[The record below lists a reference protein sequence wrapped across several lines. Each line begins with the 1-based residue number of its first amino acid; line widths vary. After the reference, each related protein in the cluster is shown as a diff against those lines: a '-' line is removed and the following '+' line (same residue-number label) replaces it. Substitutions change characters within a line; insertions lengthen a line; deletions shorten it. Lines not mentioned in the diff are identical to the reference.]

1 MRNGKRGAFFVN
13 IDTGRCDVITIT
25 PLELAIGFILV
36 AAIIA
41 LGVMYMR
48 KRRAASLKDRFGNEY
63 ERTVRKAGP
72 RKAETI
78 LHERERRVERFD
90 IRPLSSEARAR
101 FIESWR
107 SVQARFVDSPAD
119 AVSRADVLL
128 AEVMEVRGY
137 PVADFEQRSA
147 DLSVDHGDVVQ
158 NYRAGHAIAERHA
171 RGQAGTEELRQAMIH
186 YRALFDDLVNEP
198 VDYSPV
204 IEHRGGRVIDRRK
217 DQARYHG

>member
-1 MRNGKRGAFFVN
+1 MRGAFFVN

-48 KRRAASLKDRFGNEY
+48 KRRAASLQERFGDEY
-63 ERTVRKAGP
+63 ERTVRKAGGP
-72 RKAETI
+72 NKAETI

-101 FIESWR
+101 FIEGWR
-107 SVQARFVDSPAD
+107 RVQALFVDSPAD

-128 AEVMEVRGY
+128 AEVMEERGY
-137 PVADFEQRSA
+137 PVTDFEQRSA

-171 RGQAGTEELRQAMIH
+171 RGEAGTEDLRQAMIH

-204 IEHRGGRVIDRRK
+204 IEHRDGRVIDRRK